1 MRREVPPGRAEERRC
16 ALGHEACRVHRGSEE
31 WRERWQVERPD
42 GLVANAWDELL
53 APSLSSCGT
62 TGKFLN
68 LSASFSTS
76 TKWDSS

>member
-1 MRREVPPGRAEERRC
+1 MPPGRAEERRC
-16 ALGHEACRVHRGSEE
+16 APGHEACRVHRGSEE

-62 TGKFLN
+62 TGKFPN
-68 LSASFSTS
+68 LSTSFSTS